1 MSKIKF
7 EYEGMSY
14 TLEFNRLAVKHMER
28 DGFRIDKLSEQPMT
42 MLPQLFAGAFKV
54 NHPWLKQNVID
65 EIYDNISD
73 KEGLLSALVDM
84 YNETVETL
92 FKTKDEGAGKN
103 LSWTKEG

>member
-7 EYEGMSY
+7 EYEGIGY
-14 TLEFNRLAVKHMER
+14 TLEFNRLTVKHMER

-42 MLPQLFAGAFKV
+42 MLPQLFSGAFKA
-54 NHPWLKQNVID
+54 NHPWLKQSVID
-65 EIYDNISD
+65 TIYDNIAD

-92 FKTKDEGAGKN
+92 FKTNSGETGKN
-103 LSWTKEG
+103 LAWTREG